1 MPISQSNAKTFNPNA
16 LNLVRVAVY
25 DRLVMAPL
33 LRVWENVLDWAH
45 LPHLHESSFD
55 YVDLD
60 DAGEWGWRTWS
71 NSAHTHHVELAV
83 ADTQR
88 YVARSY
94 VAGQQV
100 SEIWTTL
107 TADAEQTAVHVEF
120 SFPDIEDHMREAL
133 RSAIV
138 ALYTRL
144 WDEDEVMMRQRH
156 YRLQERR
163 DEAVEVELGSEASLV
178 QGLKGGATVLFQLKK
193 QEYQLRELDGRLI
206 VHSAIC
212 PHSLGPLT
220 GVDIS
225 TGRLR
230 CPWHGYEFDL
240 ESGECIEPPGANC
253 RLAPVPQLLKI
264 DDRIIARVQHDTF
277 NY

>member
-1 MPISQSNAKTFNPNA
+1 MPISQVNAITFNPNL
-16 LNLVRVAVY
+16 LNMVRVASY
-25 DRLVMAPL
+25 DRLVMAPIA
-33 LRVWENVLDWAH
+33 RVWENVLDWAH

-60 DAGEWGWRTWS
+60 DAGDWGWRTWS
-71 NSAHTHHVELAV
+71 NSAHTDHVELVV
-83 ADTQR
+83 AGTDR

-94 VAGQQV
+94 VSGQQV

-107 TADAEQTAVHVEF
+107 TADAEQTAIHVEF
-120 SFPDIEDHMREAL
+120 SFPDIEDRMIETL
-133 RSAIV
+133 GSAIV
-138 ALYTRL
+138 TLYTRL

-156 YRLQERR
+156 HRLRERR
-163 DEAVEVELGSEASLV
+163 DAAVEVELGSETSLL
-178 QGLKGGATVLFQLKK
+178 QRIKGGATVLFQLKK
-193 QEYQLRELDGRLI
+193 QEYQLRELAGGLI

-240 ESGECIEPPGANC
+240 ESGECIQPPGTNC

-264 DDRIIARVQHDTF
+264 DERIIARCQD
-277 NY
+277 